1 MSGVDRTLPHAGE
14 VLEEPIRPLLAVVDT
29 AVEALQVAL
38 DAESLADGTADDEAP
53 ATPALWAA
61 RMLTSQLEALRA
73 ALDNYER
80 ALKQRNDP
88 ARLSRSHHDI

>member
-1 MSGVDRTLPHAGE
+1 MDRTLPHAGE

-38 DAESLADGTADDEAP
+38 DAESLADGTAEDEAP
-53 ATPALWAA
+53 ATPTHWAA
-61 RMLTSQLEALRA
+61 QMLSAQLEALRT

-80 ALKQRNDP
+80 ALRLRNDP